1 MSPPNSELYSIINT
15 HMQPNMLC
23 QASHNPVS
31 FLLFIFWDITHYT
44 TQAAQPCLEHKQ
56 CTLHINLSMVK
67 PMQRNH
73 IAPLYMLTP
82 AYTSVKPTRTM
93 VPTQSQCHY
102 NTLTKPTHVNIHHKE
117 AIQPVTVQNT
127 LISSCHASFILIG
140 LCDWHGFKM
149 PPHVARHLKDRT
161 KLPTERTRC
170 PHQ

>member
-1 MSPPNSELYSIINT
+1 MSPPNSELYSIITT

-102 NTLTKPTHVNIHHKE
+102 NTFNQANSCEHAPQRGNTTSYSTKHLDQLMSCLFHSHRLVWL
-117 AIQPVTVQNT
+117 AWVQDAT
-127 LISSCHASFILIG
+127 TCSQTSQG
-140 LCDWHGFKM
+140 
-149 PPHVARHLKDRT
+149 
-161 KLPTERTRC
+161 
-170 PHQ
+170 